1 MKVAQNYNQLAIVI
15 VCLMLVK
22 SHKLRKW
29 IDFFEIIYPD
39 NQIKY
44 MSRAPDTNILTFDIS
59 FICSVE
65 KIILLFFLVVH
76 WIVNIQPYTFLNFP
90 FGFQIFVFVNQ

>member
-1 MKVAQNYNQLAIVI
+1 
-15 VCLMLVK
+15 
-22 SHKLRKW
+22 
-29 IDFFEIIYPD
+29 
-39 NQIKY
+39 

-65 KIILLFFLVVH
+65 KRILLFLGRSL
-76 WIVNIQPYTFLNFP
+76 NIQPYTFLNFP

>member
-1 MKVAQNYNQLAIVI
+1 MKVSQNYNQLAIVI

-65 KIILLFFLVVH
+65 KRILLFLGRSL
-76 WIVNIQPYTFLNFP
+76 NIQPYTFLNFP